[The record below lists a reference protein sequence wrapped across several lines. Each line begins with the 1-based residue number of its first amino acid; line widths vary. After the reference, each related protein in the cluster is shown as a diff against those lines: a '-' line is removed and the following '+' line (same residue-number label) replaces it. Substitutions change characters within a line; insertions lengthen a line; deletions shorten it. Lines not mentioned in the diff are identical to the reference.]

1 MNMNVET
8 SIGRA
13 LAMSVHPVLA
23 WRVLRPAGRFAIALG
38 YFAAAYVGVLIAL
51 ITLQ

>member
-1 MNMNVET
+1 MDVAT

-23 WRVLRPAGRFAIALG
+23 WPVLRPAGRFAIVLG
-38 YFAAAYVGVLIAL
+38 YFGAAYVGVLI
-51 ITLQ
+51 TLLTLR